1 VPSQRTPSSSSGII
15 FFDGVCGLCNRFV
28 DRLLRIDRSARFRF
42 APLQGPTAQE
52 QLPVGLAQG
61 LESVVYLRRGV
72 VLQRSAAAIRI
83 LMDLGG
89 WRRGYGLLL
98 LVPSFIRDGIYTW
111 VARNR
116 YAWFGKRDA
125 CRVPTEAER
134 GRFLP

>member
-1 VPSQRTPSSSSGII
+1 M
-15 FFDGVCGLCNRFV
+15 
-28 DRLLRIDRSARFRF
+28 
-42 APLQGPTAQE
+42 
-52 QLPVGLAQG
+52 
-61 LESVVYLRRGV
+61 VYLRRGV